1 MGGLYCSIFGKCFK
15 EQKVYI
21 NCILKKGLSGIKNV
35 KGNLGILIGK
45 KKCFNNFYY
54 LLIEIED
61 SICIF
66 LMK

>member
-1 MGGLYCSIFGKCFK
+1 M
-15 EQKVYI
+15 
-21 NCILKKGLSGIKNV
+21 KKGFSGIKNV

-66 LMK
+66 LMKWKINYLKKKN